1 MNINDINMT
10 QALQN
15 AIRPS
20 EKSNAPVQTRS
31 NIASSTSSAQ
41 FAGESPASQTSA
53 KGLIVSIDFI
63 KQQLDN
69 ILVNYPPFFPLG
81 TFQRLDLIKKV
92 KGVEEQIAKSS
103 VDDGL
108 KKVFSGE
115 KLSVDA
121 TDKDISV
128 ALDRLFQFR
137 DTIAQDK
144 AVAAEQVQPG
154 TILDIKV

>member
-1 MNINDINMT
+1 MNINDINIT
-10 QALQN
+10 QAMQN
-15 AIRPS
+15 AIRPA
-20 EKSNAPVQTRS
+20 EKSNVPVQART
-31 NIASSTSSAQ
+31 NISPSAASAQ
-41 FAGESPASQTSA
+41 FTGETQASQVPA
-53 KGLIVSIDFI
+53 RGLVVSIDFI
-63 KQQLDN
+63 KTQLDN

-103 VDDGL
+103 VDEGL

-144 AVAAEQVQPG
+144 SVTAEQLQPG
-154 TILDIKV
+154 AILDIKV